1 MQPSVHEFRPK
12 PRTALAHQPAVNERF
27 RPARQHGRARGCAD
41 ERLVPVDGVGAQ
53 EAHRIAD
60 KCVKR
65 QEWSS
70 ETTAHRM
77 RMQWLRAFVCMR
89 APVTAG

>member
-1 MQPSVHEFRPK
+1 
-12 PRTALAHQPAVNERF
+12 
-27 RPARQHGRARGCAD
+27 
-41 ERLVPVDGVGAQ
+41 
-53 EAHRIAD
+53 
-60 KCVKR
+60 VKR